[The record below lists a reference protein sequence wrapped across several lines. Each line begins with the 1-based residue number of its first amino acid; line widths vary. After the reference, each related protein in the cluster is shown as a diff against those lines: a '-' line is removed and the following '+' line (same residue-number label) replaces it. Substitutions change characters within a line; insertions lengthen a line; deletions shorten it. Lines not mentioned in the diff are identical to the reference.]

1 VLLPR
6 PLVRRPIIRKFN
18 RMNLRRSG
26 LVAALGLMLG
36 LMFPG
41 CASVRD
47 GPAESNP
54 VPAAAP
60 ANPFGRRLGPD
71 WPPCA
76 LWDCQELE
84 FPLRVA
90 LCKHSAAD

>member
-1 VLLPR
+1 MLLLR
-6 PLVRRPIIRKFN
+6 GLARRPIIRKLN
-18 RMNLRRSG
+18 RINFRKSALGAG
-26 LVAALGLMLG
+26 LGLILGLML
-36 LMFPG
+36 PG

-47 GPAESNP
+47 GPADSNP
-54 VPAAAP
+54 VPAAVP

-76 LWDCQELE
+76 LRDCQELE